1 MPDKEIFSK
10 IKDAIFNAVAKEA
23 YSNGQLTNK
32 EADKITINDSP
43 TKKEKSFVPVVGRY
57 VQQVKTHNRK
67 GKRVKA
73 HQRFYNGYIP
83 IQLQSGQWRM
93 VSRVKKPASNSSTQ
107 RYTEKDMESLIVNA
121 IKQAFN

>member
-43 TKKEKSFVPVVGRY
+43 T
-57 VQQVKTHNRK
+57 
-67 GKRVKA
+67 
-73 HQRFYNGYIP
+73 
-83 IQLQSGQWRM
+83 
-93 VSRVKKPASNSSTQ
+93 
-107 RYTEKDMESLIVNA
+107 
-121 IKQAFN
+121 